1 MLLKERNK
9 KREMVRKLFIF
20 GVFGLLL
27 VLTVSSFASAG
38 LFDWIKKT
46 ITGEATKPVD
56 INITVGAGGG
66 SAPTVISIFNSSAIG
81 MALNEGPSNS
91 NFTINFSVI
100 DVDGVSNLN
109 SATATI
115 NLTKTGETTRY
126 NWTCDPY
133 ESSGTSANY
142 TCQVMM
148 WWWDGSGTWTVN
160 ATIMDNNNNK
170 ATNDTKTFEVS
181 ETTGFVQS
189 PGNLTFATITAGS
202 SNNTASND
210 PLLLNNTGNKDIAQT
225 AISVNA
231 TNLVGEATSS
241 QALYSGNFS
250 VGNTTGS
257 SAECSPIST
266 LMNYTVS
273 GGSYVNIT
281 LAVMN
286 ASNYSINNGQEGQEQ
301 LYFCLRFAGS
311 ELTQQSYSTRSQGS
325 WTIQILTVLGLIRKN
340 LYLQDRLESWK

>member
-1 MLLKERNK
+1 
-9 KREMVRKLFIF
+9 MVRKIFIF
-20 GVFGLLL
+20 GIVSLLL

-66 SAPTVISIFNSSAIG
+66 SPPNITSIFNNSAIG
-81 MALNEGPSNS
+81 MALNEGPSNT

-100 DVDGVSNLN
+100 DIDGVGNIN

-115 NLTKTGETTRY
+115 NLTKSGETTRY
-126 NWTCDPY
+126 NWTCDQY

-160 ATIMDNNNNK
+160 ATILDNNANK
-170 ATNDTKTFEVS
+170 ATNDTKTFQVS

-189 PGNLTFATITAGS
+189 PGNLTFSTITAGS

-225 AISVNA
+225 SISVNA

-241 QALYSGNFS
+241 LALYSGNFS
-250 VGNTTGS
+250 VGNSSGS
-257 SAECSPIST
+257 SAECAAATST

-273 GGSYVNIT
+273 GGSFVNVT

-286 ASNYSINNGQEGQEQ
+286 ASNYTINNGIEGQEQ
-301 LYFCLRFAGS
+301 LYFCLRYAGS
-311 ELTQQSYSTRSQGS
+311 ELTQQAYSTRSQGS
-325 WTIQILTVLGLIRKN
+325 WTVQILTSLGLIRKN